1 MDKRHYDFVIVGS
14 GINSLVCAALL
25 AKKGHKVCVLERND
39 RLGGCIRTE
48 EITLPGFRHEVF
60 SAVHPLVVT
69 SPVFAELQEDFFSR
83 GLEYCSNDYPTG
95 VVLPDNRSL
104 VFRMDRQA
112 NAAAMEALAEGDGSY
127 YVESMQYVEKNSPLI
142 FGLLGNKLWSFATLK
157 LFAGELWKRG
167 VAGMLNFVSEAMQ
180 TNRDWL
186 EAHYSSDLVKAQ
198 FAPWVLH
205 AGLGPESAFSG
216 LMSRVMAFTLEQ
228 AGAPVVK
235 GGNEK
240 LVDIYAEIIRD
251 HGGEMICNVD
261 VAEITLE
268 GTRATGVKDS
278 SGIVYSATK
287 SVICNVTPTQLYQRL
302 LPEAMQPPEVRK
314 QANEYRY
321 GRAMMTIHLA
331 LDEPPQWAHPD
342 MQKVVMLHVTPDLD
356 GISKATNEADR
367 GFLPDQSTIVVC
379 QPTAVDPS
387 RAPEGKW
394 IFWIQLQQIPRI
406 LKGDARGEIATP
418 EDGQWNDSIRDQF
431 ADRILAQLAEV
442 IPNLKRSL
450 LAMKAYSPKDLE
462 AMNINLVGGDAYGG
476 DCGLDQFLF
485 WRPLKAMK
493 NHETPVKNLYH
504 IGASTHPGPGLG
516 GGSGYLVAKQLA

>member
-1 MDKRHYDFVIVGS
+1 MGQHNYDFVVVGS
-14 GINSLVCAALL
+14 GINSLSCAALL
-25 AKKGHKVCVLERND
+25 AKAGHRVCVLERND

-83 GLEYCSNDYPTG
+83 GLEYCSNEYPTG

-104 VFRMDRQA
+104 VFKMDRQA
-112 NAAAMEALAEGDGSY
+112 NAATMDKLHPGDGSY
-127 YVESMQYVEKNSPLI
+127 YVESMQYVEQNSALI
-142 FGLLGNKLWSFATLK
+142 FGLLGSKLWSFATLR
-157 LFAGELWKRG
+157 LFATELWRRG
-167 VAGMLNFVSEAMQ
+167 ISGMLDFVSEAMQ

-186 EAHYSSDLVKAQ
+186 TTHFGSDLVKAQ
-198 FAPWVLH
+198 LAPWVLH

-240 LVDIYAEIIRD
+240 LVDIYAMIIRD
-251 HGGEMICNVD
+251 HSGSTFCNVD
-261 VAEITLE
+261 VDEVLLD
-268 GTRATGVKDS
+268 GSRAIGVKDTN
-278 SGIVYSATK
+278 GNVYSAK
-287 SVICNVTPTQLYQRL
+287 KAVICNVTPTQLYQRL
-302 LPEAMQPPEVRK
+302 LQESVQTPEVRK
-314 QANEYRY
+314 QAAEYRY
-321 GRAMMTIHLA
+321 GRGMMTMHLA
-331 LDEPPQWAHPD
+331 LDEPPQWADPD

-356 GISKATNEADR
+356 GVSKATGEADR
-367 GFLPDQSTIVVC
+367 GILPDKSTIVVC

-394 IFWIQLQQIPRI
+394 IFWIQLQQIPRV
-406 LKGDARGEIATP
+406 LKGDARGEIAVP
-418 EDGQWNDSIRDQF
+418 EDGRWDESIRDQF
-431 ADRILAQLAEV
+431 ANRILEQLAAV
-442 IPNLKRSL
+442 IPNLKSSL

-462 AMNINLVGGDAYGG
+462 AMNINLEGGDAYGG

-485 WRPLKAMK
+485 SRPLRTLK

-516 GGSGYLVAKQLA
+516 GGSGYLVAKHLA

>member
-1 MDKRHYDFVIVGS
+1 
-14 GINSLVCAALL
+14 
-25 AKKGHKVCVLERND
+25 
-39 RLGGCIRTE
+39 
-48 EITLPGFRHEVF
+48 
-60 SAVHPLVVT
+60 
-69 SPVFAELQEDFFSR
+69 
-83 GLEYCSNDYPTG
+83 
-95 VVLPDNRSL
+95 
-104 VFRMDRQA
+104 
-112 NAAAMEALAEGDGSY
+112 
-127 YVESMQYVEKNSPLI
+127 
-142 FGLLGNKLWSFATLK
+142 
-157 LFAGELWKRG
+157 
-167 VAGMLNFVSEAMQ
+167 
-180 TNRDWL
+180 
-186 EAHYSSDLVKAQ
+186 
-198 FAPWVLH
+198 
-205 AGLGPESAFSG
+205 
-216 LMSRVMAFTLEQ
+216 
-228 AGAPVVK
+228 
-235 GGNEK
+235 
-240 LVDIYAEIIRD
+240 
-251 HGGEMICNVD
+251 
-261 VAEITLE
+261 
-268 GTRATGVKDS
+268 
-278 SGIVYSATK
+278 
-287 SVICNVTPTQLYQRL
+287 
-302 LPEAMQPPEVRK
+302 
-314 QANEYRY
+314 
-321 GRAMMTIHLA
+321 
-331 LDEPPQWAHPD
+331 
-342 MQKVVMLHVTPDLD
+342 VMLHVTPDLD